1 MRYAVSSYAHNI
13 NRRGAAMT
21 IKEIANSL
29 GVSTATVSNV
39 IHGHLEKMSP
49 ETAQLVR
56 KKLEQYQYIPN
67 MGARMLAKGD
77 SEIVGVITNYPN
89 REEKFALQDPF
100 VSEMIAALENAIRA
114 RGYYTMLRAA
124 QTAAEIHRISQTWNA
139 VGLIVMGLQANQ
151 CRELVEAT
159 RKPIVFVDC
168 YFDEGEQYNNVGLDD
183 LGGMRQLTET
193 LLKLGHRN
201 MLLVGDQ
208 PTLWGVD
215 ALRLRGHQQ
224 ALSAAGV
231 ITYGSAIPIIMGQNI
246 GTCVTALLSSVGT
259 TKNARRA
266 AVVHLM
272 FNIIGTAVCLT
283 LFVLADA
290 LFSPAILGESA
301 SYLGIAICHTVFNVI
316 CTTLMLPAA
325 GLLEKLV
332 CRIVPD
338 GKQPE
343 AVCELDER
351 LLATPSIALERCRV
365 VTNEMADVAAVTL
378 RSAAAALQNYTPE
391 LAQAVR
397 EGESKTD
404 HYEDILGTYLVK
416 LSALKISESDS
427 SEAAMLL
434 KALSDF
440 ERIGDH
446 ALNILESAEELK
458 GKNLSLSDAARH
470 ELSVL
475 LRAVEEIVDMT
486 FQAFRDDDLEKAY
499 RVEPLEQVIDDL
511 KEKMRIHH
519 ILRMQ
524 QGSCSIESGFVWSD
538 LLTALE
544 RVGDHCSNIAGCI
557 IDLHHHNMNTHEAI
571 RSARMENENFDDE
584 YKAYAVKYS
593 LK

>member
-1 MRYAVSSYAHNI
+1 
-13 NRRGAAMT
+13 MT

-224 ALSAAGV
+224 ALSAAGIAWTQERYFCISKDRKRRSEDYRRLV
-231 ITYGSAIPIIMGQNI
+231 ECFRRMGCTACLFISDYYAVEAMDYLLDHGIRVPEDISVTGFDDNILSRIIRPRLTTVHQN
-246 GTCVTALLSSVGT
+246 VT
-259 TKNARRA
+259 KRPRRRCA
-266 AVVHLM
+266 C
-272 FNIIGTAVCLT
+272 CLT
-283 LFVLADA
+283 SWIRRWKNP
-290 LFSPAILGESA
+290 SPS
-301 SYLGIAICHTVFNVI
+301 
-316 CTTLMLPAA
+316 
-325 GLLEKLV
+325 
-332 CRIVPD
+332 
-338 GKQPE
+338 
-343 AVCELDER
+343 
-351 LLATPSIALERCRV
+351 RCPPV
-365 VTNEMADVAAVTL
+365 WFGA
-378 RSAAAALQNYTPE
+378 
-391 LAQAVR
+391 
-397 EGESKTD
+397 
-404 HYEDILGTYLVK
+404 
-416 LSALKISESDS
+416 
-427 SEAAMLL
+427 
-434 KALSDF
+434 KA
-440 ERIGDH
+440 
-446 ALNILESAEELK
+446 
-458 GKNLSLSDAARH
+458 
-470 ELSVL
+470 
-475 LRAVEEIVDMT
+475 
-486 FQAFRDDDLEKAY
+486 
-499 RVEPLEQVIDDL
+499 
-511 KEKMRIHH
+511 
-519 ILRMQ
+519 
-524 QGSCSIESGFVWSD
+524 
-538 LLTALE
+538 
-544 RVGDHCSNIAGCI
+544 
-557 IDLHHHNMNTHEAI
+557 
-571 RSARMENENFDDE
+571 
-584 YKAYAVKYS
+584 
-593 LK
+593 

>member
-13 NRRGAAMT
+13 NRRDAAMT

-151 CRELVEAT
+151 CRELIEAT

-224 ALSAAGV
+224 ALSA
-231 ITYGSAIPIIMGQNI
+231 S
-246 GTCVTALLSSVGT
+246 
-259 TKNARRA
+259 
-266 AVVHLM
+266 
-272 FNIIGTAVCLT
+272 
-283 LFVLADA
+283 
-290 LFSPAILGESA
+290 
-301 SYLGIAICHTVFNVI
+301 GISW
-316 CTTLMLPAA
+316 
-325 GLLEKLV
+325 
-332 CRIVPD
+332 R
-338 GKQPE
+338 Q
-343 AVCELDER
+343 ER
-351 LLATPSIALERCRV
+351 
-365 VTNEMADVAAVTL
+365 
-378 RSAAAALQNYTPE
+378 
-391 LAQAVR
+391 
-397 EGESKTD
+397 
-404 HYEDILGTYLVK
+404 
-416 LSALKISESDS
+416 
-427 SEAAMLL
+427 
-434 KALSDF
+434 
-440 ERIGDH
+440 
-446 ALNILESAEELK
+446 
-458 GKNLSLSDAARH
+458 
-470 ELSVL
+470 
-475 LRAVEEIVDMT
+475 
-486 FQAFRDDDLEKAY
+486 
-499 RVEPLEQVIDDL
+499 
-511 KEKMRIHH
+511 
-519 ILRMQ
+519 
-524 QGSCSIESGFVWSD
+524 
-538 LLTALE
+538 
-544 RVGDHCSNIAGCI
+544 
-557 IDLHHHNMNTHEAI
+557 
-571 RSARMENENFDDE
+571 
-584 YKAYAVKYS
+584 
-593 LK
+593 

>member
-1 MRYAVSSYAHNI
+1 
-13 NRRGAAMT
+13 MT
-21 IKEIANSL
+21 IMNVLSL
-29 GVSTATVSNV
+29 FGGLGLFLFGMQLMGEA
-39 IHGHLEKMSP
+39 LEKAAG
-49 ETAQLVR
+49 TRL
-56 KKLEQYQYIPN
+56 KKLLGMVTGN
-67 MGARMLAKGD
+67 RFLAMLAGITITAVVQ
-77 SEIVGVITNYPN
+77 SSSATTVMVVGFVNAGLMSLTQAVGVIMGANIGTTVTSLLLSVQID
-89 REEKFALQDPF
+89 FA
-100 VSEMIAALENAIRA
+100 AIF
-114 RGYYTMLRAA
+114 TFL
-124 QTAAEIHRISQTWNA
+124 
-139 VGLIVMGLQANQ
+139 GLILSNLPDKYRTAKQFGTITMGLGILFIGMNTMSGAMEPLRTWEGFQKAMASINN
-151 CRELVEAT
+151 
-159 RKPIVFVDC
+159 PILGVLIGAGITAVI
-168 YFDEGEQYNNVGLDD
+168 QSSSASVGIL
-183 LGGMRQLTET
+183 
-193 LLKLGHRN
+193 
-201 MLLVGDQ
+201 
-208 PTLWGVD
+208 
-215 ALRLRGHQQ
+215 Q
-224 ALSAAGV
+224 ALSSTGSVTYAA
-231 ITYGSAIPIIMGQNI
+231 AIPIIMGQNI

-272 FNIIGTAVCLT
+272 FNIIGTIVCLI

-351 LLATPSIALERCRV
+351 LLTTPSIALERCRV

-378 RSAAAALQNYTPE
+378 RDAAAALQNYTPE
-391 LAQAVR
+391 PAQAVR

-416 LSALKISESDS
+416 LSALKISENDS

-446 ALNILESAEELK
+446 ALNLVESAEELK
-458 GKNLSLSDAARH
+458 SKNLALSDAARH
-470 ELSVL
+470 ELNVL

>member
-1 MRYAVSSYAHNI
+1 MTIFNFLTLLGSLSLFLFGMSVMGTALEKRAGGSLKAILAKLTSGRFSGLLTGLAVTAVIQSSSATTVMVVGFVNSGLLTLGQAINVIMGANVGTTVTAWILSLSGIESGNVFVRLLKPSSFTPILALVGIVYYMFMKDGKKKDTGMIFLGFATLMFGMETMSGAVSSLKNVPEFQQMFLMFTNPI
-13 NRRGAAMT
+13 
-21 IKEIANSL
+21 L
-29 GVSTATVSNV
+29 GV
-39 IHGHLEKMSP
+39 
-49 ETAQLVR
+49 
-56 KKLEQYQYIPN
+56 
-67 MGARMLAKGD
+67 
-77 SEIVGVITNYPN
+77 
-89 REEKFALQDPF
+89 
-100 VSEMIAALENAIRA
+100 
-114 RGYYTMLRAA
+114 
-124 QTAAEIHRISQTWNA
+124 
-139 VGLIVMGLQANQ
+139 
-151 CRELVEAT
+151 
-159 RKPIVFVDC
+159 
-168 YFDEGEQYNNVGLDD
+168 
-183 LGGMRQLTET
+183 
-193 LLKLGHRN
+193 
-201 MLLVGDQ
+201 LVGAVLTGIIQ
-208 PTLWGVD
+208 SSSASVGIL
-215 ALRLRGHQQ
+215 Q
-224 ALSAAGV
+224 ALSSTGSVTYAA
-231 ITYGSAIPIIMGQNI
+231 AIPIIMGQNI

-338 GKQPE
+338 GKQLE

-365 VTNEMADVAAVTL
+365 VTNEMADVAAATL
-378 RSAAAALQNYTPE
+378 RDAAAALQNYTPE

-416 LSALKISESDS
+416 LSALKISENDS

-475 LRAVEEIVDMT
+475 LRAVDEIVDMT

-499 RVEPLEQVIDDL
+499 RVEPLEQVIDKL
-511 KEKMRIHH
+511 KDELRANH
-519 ILRMQ
+519 IARLQR
-524 QGSCSIESGFVWSD
+524 GECSLAAGFVLSD
-538 LLTALE
+538 LLTNLE
-544 RVGDHCSNIAGCI
+544 RVADHCSNIAGCLLDMKNER
-557 IDLHHHNMNTHEAI
+557 IDLHKYLGDVK
-571 RSARMENENFDDE
+571 SGSNEFLMQYHTFE
-584 YKAYAVKYS
+584 EKYKLA
-593 LK
+593 